1 MSKTP
6 KPAPGRLE
14 KDLTRRTFL
23 RNTAITATALSY
35 SRIAARAAGKEPS
48 DAINFALVGYGA
60 QALNALVPSVSKI
73 SGVRFAAICDLLPTK
88 QASAQR
94 SIDPNGQLGMQK
106 FGRVDEMLSKMG
118 KELDCVII
126 ATADWQHAPLSRM
139 CLEAGKNVYCEK
151 MMSNSIEAAQDM
163 IRAQRQTG
171 KLLQIG
177 HQRRSNPRYIL
188 MRDKILRE
196 KRLLGRITH
205 LFGQWNRSV
214 KKPLAPKLSPAELD
228 IIKKE
233 GYPDTHQYAN
243 WRWYKKFGGGP
254 ISDLGA
260 HQIDIFNWLMGVPP
274 KSITASGG
282 RDFYIDIPF
291 EKGGGT
297 FTYEHLD
304 NAILT
309 YEYDVPGHGLV
320 RAVYQVL
327 TTTGSQGYYE
337 KIMGVEG
344 TVVISEKDES
354 GNQVYREKDTTEGE
368 KFAYW
373 ENVYK
378 EGLLRKPPGAIY
390 NKFWERPVYWH
401 RPDPWLAKEGAQD
414 VRVSVAADPYEL
426 PAMPK
431 YLADK
436 LPHQHHLEN
445 FFNTVR
451 SGGKQTDL
459 NCPVEDAYKCCRA
472 VLAINQAVAERRT
485 IDFKP
490 EDFQVA

>member
-6 KPAPGRLE
+6 KPRAGRLE

-35 SRIAARAAGKEPS
+35 SRIAARAAGREPS

-60 QALNALVPSVSKI
+60 QALNALVPSLSRM
-73 SGVRFAAICDLLPTK
+73 SGIRFAGVCDILPTK

-106 FGRVDEMLSKMG
+106 FGRVEEMLEKMG
-118 KELDCVII
+118 KELDCVIV
-126 ATADWQHAPLSRM
+126 ATADWMHAPLSRL
-139 CLEAGKNVYCEK
+139 CLEAGKDVYCEK

-171 KLLQIG
+171 RLLQIG
-177 HQRRSNPRYIL
+177 HQRRSNPRYVL

-196 KRLLGRITH
+196 HRLLGQITH
-205 LFGQWNRSV
+205 LYGQWNRSP
-214 KKPLAPKLSPAELD
+214 KPPLLPRLTAAELE

-233 GYPDTHQYAN
+233 GYPDTLQYAN
-243 WRWYKKFGGGP
+243 WRWFHKFGGGP

-260 HQIDIFNWLMGVPP
+260 HQIDIFNWILGVPP
-274 KSITASGG
+274 KSLTASGG
-282 RDFYIDIPF
+282 RDYYIDKPL
-291 EKGGGT
+291 EGGGT
-297 FTYEHLD
+297 YTYEHLD

-337 KIMGVEG
+337 KIMGIEG
-344 TVVISEKDES
+344 TVVISEEDKS
-354 GNQVYREKDTTEGE
+354 GNQVYREVTTTDDDDKAHWE
-368 KFAYW
+368 KLLSDGILRRPRSA
-373 ENVYK
+373 VYH
-378 EGLLRKPPGAIY
+378 
-390 NKFWERPVYWH
+390 KFWERPTNDWH
-401 RPDPWLAKEGAQD
+401 RNDPWLATEGAQD
-414 VRVSVAADPYEL
+414 IRVSKSADPYEL
-426 PAMPK
+426 PALPK

-451 SGGKQTDL
+451 QGGKQTDL
-459 NCPVEDAYKCCRA
+459 NCPVEDAYRCCRA
-472 VLAINQAVAERRT
+472 VLAINDAVRERKT
-485 IDFKP
+485 IEFKP
-490 EDFQVA
+490 EDFQVT

>member
-6 KPAPGRLE
+6 KPRAGRLE

-23 RNTAITATALSY
+23 RNTAVTATALSY
-35 SRIAARAAGKEPS
+35 SRIAARAAGKEAS
-48 DAINFALVGYGA
+48 DTINFGLVGYGA
-60 QALNALVPSVSKI
+60 QAQNALVPSVQKI
-73 SGVRFAAICDLLPTK
+73 PGVAFRAICDL
-88 QASAQR
+88 SAKKCESARR
-94 SIDPNGQLGMQK
+94 SIDPNGNLGTKTYEQI
-106 FGRVDEMLSKMG
+106 DEMLDKMG
-118 KELDCVII
+118 KDLDCVII
-126 ATADWQHAPLSRM
+126 ATPDWMHAPYARKA
-139 CLEAGKNVYCEK
+139 LEAGKNVYCEK
-151 MMSNSIEAAQDM
+151 MMSNSLEAAQDM
-163 IRAQRQTG
+163 IRAQRSTG

-177 HQRRSNPRYIL
+177 HQRRSNPRYIF
-188 MRDKILRE
+188 MRDKLLRE
-196 KRLLGRITH
+196 KRLLGQITH

-214 KKPLAPKLSPAELD
+214 KQPLLPKLSAKELE
-228 IIKKE
+228 IVQKA
-233 GYPDTHQYAN
+233 GYPDALHYAN
-243 WRWYKKFGGGP
+243 WRWFEKFGGGP

-260 HQIDIFNWLMGVPP
+260 HQIDMFNWILGVTP
-274 KSITASGG
+274 KSLTASGG
-282 RDFYIDIPF
+282 RDYYNNRPLQS
-291 EKGGGT
+291 GGT
-297 FTYEHLD
+297 FSYEHLD
-304 NAILT
+304 NAVLT

-320 RAVYQVL
+320 RAIYQVL

-337 KIMGVEG
+337 KIMGDQG

-368 KFAYW
+368 IFGNW
-373 ENVYK
+373 ERAFQ
-378 EGLLRKPPGAIY
+378 EGLLRKPPGAIH

-414 VRVSVAADPYEL
+414 VRVSIAADPYEL

-451 SGGKQTDL
+451 KGGKQTDL